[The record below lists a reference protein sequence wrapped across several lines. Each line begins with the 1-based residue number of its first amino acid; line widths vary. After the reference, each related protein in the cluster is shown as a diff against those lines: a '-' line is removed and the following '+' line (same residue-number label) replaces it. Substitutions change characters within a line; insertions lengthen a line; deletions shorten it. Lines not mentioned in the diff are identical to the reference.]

1 MSEVKNALEEYP
13 LSRDYVD
20 FNRLNLQHYILKDMF
35 GYSLHPKIP
44 RNQKSLKIADVGTG
58 TGIWLLDLLS
68 QLDPSTELVG
78 IDVDITQVG
87 PRQWLPENL
96 TLRQWNVFTDVPD
109 DLVGAFDIVN
119 LRHFAF
125 VIEDDATP
133 TLQKLKELLKPGGY
147 LQWCEVDVPSFRINT
162 ASPNVPT
169 DCLEELWEQ
178 TMPPKETRLFP
189 KWVKGLPESFGNE
202 GFLDITTDWHEQKG
216 HTGIA
221 MHWCNLP
228 IHEMLA
234 DRLRS
239 SNPEESSKIAMMEK
253 ASVES
258 RKGAMYAFDRVVV
271 VGQKP

>member
-1 MSEVKNALEEYP
+1 MPEEYP

-20 FNRLNLQHYILKDMF
+20 FNRLNLQHYIWKDMF

-58 TGIWLLDLLS
+58 TGIWLLDLLP

-78 IDVDITQVG
+78 IDADITQVG
-87 PRQWLPENL
+87 PREWLPENL
-96 TLRQWNVFTDVPD
+96 TLRQWSVFTDVPD

-119 LRHFAF
+119 LRLFAF
-125 VIEDDATP
+125 VIEDDAT
-133 TLQKLKELLKPGGY
+133 LLLRKLKKLLKPGGY
-147 LQWCEVDVPSFRINT
+147 LQWCDVDVLSFRINT
-162 ASPNVPT
+162 ASSNVST
-169 DCLEELWEQ
+169 HHLVQLWEQ
-178 TMPPKETRLFP
+178 TMPKEARLFP
-189 KWVKGLPESFGNE
+189 AWVKGLPESFENE
-202 GFLDITTDWHEQKG
+202 GFLDITTDWQAQKG

-234 DRLRS
+234 DRLRES
-239 SNPEESSKIAMMEK
+239 DPEKSPKIREVMEA

-258 RKGAMYAFDRVVV
+258 RKGAMYAFDRLVV